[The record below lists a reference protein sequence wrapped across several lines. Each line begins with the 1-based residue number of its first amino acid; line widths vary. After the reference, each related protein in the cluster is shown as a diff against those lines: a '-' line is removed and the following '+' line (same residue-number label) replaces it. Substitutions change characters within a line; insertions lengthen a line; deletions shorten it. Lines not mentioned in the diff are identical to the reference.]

1 MCLHRCSVGWL
12 VLLPSAGPQ
21 RPACAHSLES
31 DLSLTPRPEA
41 TFWLIDLQVT
51 CGGLQSAHTAAIAAA
66 CAERGL
72 RSHLLVRGER
82 PAVPTGYHLLARMY
96 GEVTYVTRSEY
107 ADRDA
112 MLQRHAASIR
122 AGLPAEAKVGH
133 DNAYVS

>member
-1 MCLHRCSVGWL
+1 M
-12 VLLPSAGPQ
+12 
-21 RPACAHSLES
+21 
-31 DLSLTPRPEA
+31 LTPWSQTLSDPRPDA
-41 TFWLIDLQVT
+41 TFKLIDLQVT

-96 GEVTYVTRSEY
+96 GEVTYVPRSEY

-112 MLQRHAASIR
+112 MLQRHAASIE

-133 DNAYVS
+133 NNAYVS

>member
-1 MCLHRCSVGWL
+1 MCSPLR
-12 VLLPSAGPQ
+12 A
-21 RPACAHSLES
+21 RPHLA
-31 DLSLTPRPEA
+31 PRPDV
-41 TFWLIDLQVT
+41 TFRLIDLQVT

-107 ADRDA
+107 TDRDA
-112 MLQRHAASIR
+112 MLQRHAASIE
-122 AGLPAEAKVGH
+122 AGLAAEAKV
-133 DNAYVS
+133 DPNNAYSS